1 MERNVLLRGQSNA
14 QIVLN
19 SPDWNA
25 IATQVGRLLGF
36 NGGTGTVNVLAYENQ
51 SAEARS
57 R

>member
-14 QIVLN
+14 HIVLN